1 MYKET
6 WVFLL
11 ISSLLLLLRFDSQRL
26 TQSQIQV
33 FSFPRYEK
41 KETKSEREK
50 QTLNVKK
57 NRFQRFSKKLKRAKN
72 TSQGH

>member
-1 MYKET
+1 VYKET

-41 KETKSEREK
+41 KK
-50 QTLNVKK
+50 Q
-57 NRFQRFSKKLKRAKN
+57 RAKEKN
-72 TSQGH
+72 KL